1 MCGTLLT
8 RNAMKR
14 TCSLV
19 APASNIEIRQSSTKL
34 DAPLKDLHRVG
45 LQQPGS
51 WLEGDRVG
59 GRCST
64 RADTVHTQEGVRAR
78 IAAPIAR
85 SRDRIPE
92 NDPWLYDRRQ
102 QELAVVVDDRAL
114 LPDSVK
120 LKARAG
126 QAHAAR
132 QEPG

>member
-34 DAPLKDLHRVG
+34 DAPLKICIALACNSQD
-45 LQQPGS
+45 PGWKVIVS
-51 WLEGDRVG
+51 AV
-59 GRCST
+59 
-64 RADTVHTQEGVRAR
+64 A
-78 IAAPIAR
+78 AAPAPTRFILRKAYELVSPPRSPGAETGSAR
-85 SRDRIPE
+85 MIPGCTTGGSRSSPSF
-92 NDPWLYDRRQ
+92 
-102 QELAVVVDDRAL
+102 VDDRAL

-126 QAHAAR
+126 QA
-132 QEPG
+132 